1 MLLQELK
8 IQADQ
13 IYQEY
18 EPLSGTQRSKRLKE
32 EGLPSI
38 GKLHRLLR
46 DDLFKASWYILFHR
60 LLRESNFVS
69 VEVKTTKSIYY
80 SNQFRSFYRFATGNV
95 KL

>member
-1 MLLQELK
+1 MLLQDLK

-18 EPLSGTQRSKRLKE
+18 ESLNGTQRSRRLQGE
-32 EGLPSI
+32 TLPSI
-38 GKLHRLLR
+38 GKPYRLLR

-69 VEVKTTKSIYY
+69 VEVKTTKSVYY
-80 SNQFRSFYRFATGNV
+80 SHQFESFYRFVTKNV
-95 KL
+95 NL